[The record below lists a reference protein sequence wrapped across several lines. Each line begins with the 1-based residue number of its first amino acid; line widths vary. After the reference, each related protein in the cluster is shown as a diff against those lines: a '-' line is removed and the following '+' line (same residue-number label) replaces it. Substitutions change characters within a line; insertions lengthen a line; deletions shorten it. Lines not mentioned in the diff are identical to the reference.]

1 MNASFSQLIIFLL
14 AGIVS
19 IILLTVKFRVH
30 PFFALIIACFV
41 TGLGVQLPF
50 AEILSLIKN
59 GFADVMSKLALIIVL
74 GTTIGVLLEKN
85 GSTQV
90 MATSILKLVGQKNS
104 SLALSFTGFVVGLP
118 IFCDSGYIVLNG
130 INKSLIRRT
139 GIAAATMSISLASGL
154 YAVHC
159 LIPPHPGPTAAAGTL
174 AVDLGKLILYGIL
187 IAIPAMLIGHWWAV
201 YAGKKTETSL
211 ETVDETHE
219 ELFAGPKTIPAFLP
233 VVVPILLMALRSVL
247 VFDKNKTG
255 FLTDVFN
262 IAGDPAVALA
272 IGVLIAIATGKN
284 TKHSLAFQLS
294 AAVEKA
300 GGILVIIGAGG
311 AFGAVLAATNI
322 GDHFSEKLDLKML
335 GIFFPFLLTSLIKT
349 AQGSSTVAIITASSI
364 VLPLLPILGLESENG
379 KLLAVLAMGA
389 GSMMIS
395 HSNDAYFWVISKF
408 SDIDTR
414 TMLRVHSV
422 ASILMG
428 LVTMI
433 VTWLLSLII
442 L

>member
-1 MNASFSQLIIFLL
+1 M
-14 AGIVS
+14 
-19 IILLTVKFRVH
+19 
-30 PFFALIIACFV
+30 
-41 TGLGVQLPF
+41 
-50 AEILSLIKN
+50 
-59 GFADVMSKLALIIVL
+59 
-74 GTTIGVLLEKN
+74 
-85 GSTQV
+85 
-90 MATSILKLVGQKNS
+90 
-104 SLALSFTGFVVGLP
+104 
-118 IFCDSGYIVLNG
+118 
-130 INKSLIRRT
+130 
-139 GIAAATMSISLASGL
+139 
-154 YAVHC
+154 
-159 LIPPHPGPTAAAGTL
+159 
-174 AVDLGKLILYGIL
+174 
-187 IAIPAMLIGHWWAV
+187 

-335 GIFFPFLLTSLIKT
+335 GIFFPFLIAVSR
-349 AQGSSTVAIITASSI
+349 SASSSFI
-364 VLPLLPILGLESENG
+364 E
-379 KLLAVLAMGA
+379 
-389 GSMMIS
+389 IS
-395 HSNDAYFWVISKF
+395 
-408 SDIDTR
+408 
-414 TMLRVHSV
+414 
-422 ASILMG
+422 
-428 LVTMI
+428 
-433 VTWLLSLII
+433 
-442 L
+442 

>member
-201 YAGKKTETSL
+201 YAGKKTETTL
-211 ETVDETHE
+211 ETVDETNE